1 MKIDSIC
8 NIYSIRYLVWNLQ
21 GKETEQK
28 TFRTCVIFFGKML
41 VFGKNEKK
49 YGKVIWGKIKMGIFA
64 KFNYCENS
72 GYLKYFLALAEKP
85 C

>member
-1 MKIDSIC
+1 MKIDSNC

-28 TFRTCVIFFGKML
+28 TFRPCVIFFGKML

-49 YGKVIWGKIKMGIFA
+49 YGKVI
-64 KFNYCENS
+64 
-72 GYLKYFLALAEKP
+72 
-85 C
+85 